1 VRGLLAVTVAV
12 GGVHIR
18 TPTPHRRV
26 SSHIRQSTRVRFG
39 IVTNSDWPP
48 PSRRHVPPPEPSED
62 VSPQLHRALR
72 GWLQQALLNV
82 APDMT
87 VRPRTDYG
95 FAVRQIMLRLGTDTP
110 PWEFPPETILDAV
123 HETLYQVQWLDP
135 AQNVRELQST
145 LTAANSIWRV
155 AARPDLRR
163 GLERNVDE
171 TVTDAVS
178 EAIRTAPQQA
188 AEHLRAAWEAAYGRN
203 PDPDKAFNEAVRA
216 VEEVACPLVEQ
227 KRANAGNAT
236 LGTVIGQLGKTAPH
250 KWELA
255 LPDTN
260 GQPRNVAH
268 LVGMMEDAVARPS
281 VPPRRCAEVPTP
293 GRGRGQSSGAAGRHT
308 RPVADDKRSAQEA
321 LTV

>member
-1 VRGLLAVTVAV
+1 MLSPLLSVASETL
-12 GGVHIR
+12 
-18 TPTPHRRV
+18 TPTGPGSV
-26 SSHIRQSTRVRFG
+26 SHPTNTRVRFVF
-39 IVTNSDWPP
+39 VTNTDWPP
-48 PSRRHVPPPEPSED
+48 PSRRHVPPPEPSEG

-87 VRPRTDYG
+87 ARPRTDYG

-135 AQNVRELQST
+135 AQPVRELQST

-171 TVTDAVS
+171 ALTAAAT
-178 EAIRTAPQQA
+178 EAIRTAPQRA

-216 VEEVACPLVEQ
+216 VEEVACPLVEH
-227 KRANAGNAT
+227 KNASAGKAT

-260 GQPRNVAH
+260 GQPRDVAP
-268 LVGMMEDAVARPS
+268 LVAMMEMLWHAQVSRHGGAPKSRRQDENEARAV
-281 VPPRRCAEVPTP
+281 VPL
-293 GRGRGQSSGAAGRHT
+293 AAVLVHWMTTNVLRKK
-308 RPVADDKRSAQEA
+308 P
-321 LTV
+321 